1 MGDSKVAVGLVLTL
15 LLAESSIELIP
26 REIVSHPAVLKRA
39 HRKKKNPGQLILDQN
54 YHYAAMKKLVQNRER
69 GRPDIAHLC
78 LLAALGAPLNL
89 ENHLRCIV
97 HTRDDKA
104 IRVNPKTRL
113 PRNTDRFVALLEQL
127 YELGVVPQ
135 EGDPLL
141 TLETAT
147 MPRLVSEL
155 SPGSV
160 IALTTTGTPT
170 PMFRVAERLVSQRNP
185 VLLVGGFPVG
195 HFSEQT
201 RRLAGEAYRIDK
213 NGLDAWTVVARA
225 VYDYERA
232 LASQA

>member
-1 MGDSKVAVGLVLTL
+1 MVLTL

-26 REIVSHPAVLKRA
+26 REIVTHPAVLKWA
-39 HRKKKNPGQLILDQN
+39 HRKRKNPGQLILDQN
-54 YHYAAMKKLVQNRER
+54 YHYAAMKKLAQNRER

-78 LLAALGAPLNL
+78 LLSALGAPLNL
-89 ENHLRCIV
+89 ENQLRCIV

-127 YELGVVPQ
+127 YELGVVPPG
-135 EGDPLL
+135 EDPLL

-147 MPRLVSEL
+147 LPGLVSEL
-155 SPGSV
+155 NAGLV
-160 IALTTTGTPT
+160 VALTTVGTPT
-170 PMFRVAERLVSQRNP
+170 PMFRVAERLVSQKNP

-201 RRLAGEAYRIDK
+201 QKLASESYRIDK

-232 LASQA
+232 LEESQG

>member
-1 MGDSKVAVGLVLTL
+1 MVLTFI
-15 LLAESSIELIP
+15 LAESSIELIP
-26 REIVSHPAVLKRA
+26 REILTHPAILKWA

-54 YHYAAMKKLVQNRER
+54 YHYSAMKNLAQNRER

-89 ENHLRCIV
+89 ENQLRCIV

-127 YELGVVPQ
+127 YERGVVPQ
-135 EGDPLL
+135 DGDSLL
-141 TLETAT
+141 TLENAT
-147 MPRLVSEL
+147 LSRLVSEL
-155 SPGSV
+155 SAGSV
-160 IALTTTGTPT
+160 VALTTKGTPT
-170 PMFRVAERLVSQRNP
+170 SMSRVAERLINQRNP

-195 HFSEQT
+195 HFSERTQK
-201 RRLAGEAYRIDK
+201 LAREAYRIGK

-232 LASQA
+232 LEESQA

>member
-1 MGDSKVAVGLVLTL
+1 MVLTL
-15 LLAESSIELIP
+15 LFAESSIELIP
-26 REIVSHPAVLKRA
+26 REIVTHPAVLKWA

-54 YHYAAMKKLVQNRER
+54 YHYSAMKKLVQNRAR
-69 GRPDIAHLC
+69 GRPDIVHLC

-89 ENHLRCIV
+89 ENQLRCIV

-104 IRVNPKTRL
+104 IRISPKTRL

-147 MPRLVSEL
+147 MTRLVSEL
-155 SPGSV
+155 STRSV
-160 IALTTTGTPT
+160 VALTTIGTPT
-170 PMFRVAERLVSQRNP
+170 PMSRVAERLVSQRNP
-185 VLLVGGFPVG
+185 VLIMGGFPAG

-201 RRLAGEAYRIDK
+201 QKLARESCRIDK

-232 LASQA
+232 LEAGQG